1 LLSSGFLGRLKYSR
15 ESDEGRFL
23 GEDVMKQQVVRV
35 AGTLLALLVA
45 AAAMAGTWSAN
56 KFVYQ
61 PALEARGVAEK
72 NNFDTGMSR
81 VDNHLGASKI
91 LGDPDYETLAAA
103 LTTIGTGTNVT
114 LTIPAKAVAVSANT
128 TIPANIRLVVDR
140 GANFQ
145 IATGV
150 TLTIAGTISAGH
162 YPIFTCTGTGKV
174 DLSASPTPD
183 FCLEWWG
190 AQNGVSYDCAPAL
203 RAAVAAAGPYH
214 YRNIKLRQ
222 GLWRIATPV
231 AIDHMWGI
239 GILGDGVDNTGLY
252 IDVGAA
258 NDGITF
264 GNLTAGQTNVQVTIK
279 DLSVVGPANCC
290 KNGLRFV
297 RTHEMRLDNI
307 NLYMGCTQY
316 GMSVEGCL
324 WGDMNVYIGHNYGT
338 PLFECAA
345 RVTDGIHITTAADAY
360 ANNVI
365 RLRVKGTLMRNG
377 VVLTNTLD
385 PTGTEIGSPII
396 ISGSL
401 EACSGYPIYAENWN
415 FGELREFY
423 MTDLNPNYGFYLKR
437 CKNIKITS
445 LDAGN
450 DSGTVCALENCTNVS
465 IDNSRATCL
474 NIDAAC
480 RGTVLKNLEI
490 VQALNDRAPDTTS
503 SGWMKFR
510 SAPYAPLVN
519 KTSDRVNLM
528 PTLFARFRTD
538 RPEGWD
544 ANNNTWTKC
553 GTGLAD
559 TTAHLAPYSA
569 KMVSSNGTGISN
581 YPLSQDQLK
590 QVAGRVINFSIW
602 GKVATGQSL
611 SNYPAV
617 YLNLSV
623 PSWQASHD
631 YKVGEGVDVGGWL
644 YQCTTAGASGGS
656 APTWVQTYGATITD
670 GTVVWTAMGYD
681 FATSSSVPFTSSDMG
696 TWKKTVAGCYVPANA
711 TGLSVTLYVWRQ
723 TNNAETTMHWAEPCL
738 MVGNQGPDG
747 LVLSKEEVTA
757 CAAIGN
763 NRIDFGA
770 AAPSAGYCQQG
781 DVRFN
786 TNAAAGGA
794 PGWVCVTS
802 GVPGTWKAM
811 GNVAN

>member
-1 LLSSGFLGRLKYSR
+1 
-15 ESDEGRFL
+15 
-23 GEDVMKQQVVRV
+23 MKQQLLRIMVTFVV
-35 AGTLLALLVA
+35 LLVA
-45 AAAMAGTWSAN
+45 SAVMAGTWSAN
-56 KFVYQ
+56 KFIYQ
-61 PALEARGVAEK
+61 PALEARGIAEK
-72 NNFDTGMSR
+72 NNFDNGMSR
-81 VDNHLGASKI
+81 VDKHLASYKT
-91 LGDPDYETLAAA
+91 LGDPDYETMAAA
-103 LTTIGTGTNVT
+103 LSTIGTSTNVT
-114 LTIPAKAVAVSANT
+114 LTVPAGAVAVSANT

-145 IATGV
+145 VANGV
-150 TLTIAGTISAGH
+150 TLTIQGILEAGN
-162 YPIFTCTGTGKV
+162 YQIFSCTGTGKV
-174 DLSASPTPD
+174 DLGDSPTPEY
-183 FCLEWWG
+183 CLEWWG
-190 AQNGVSYDCAPAL
+190 AQSGASYDCSPAL
-203 RAAVAAAGPYH
+203 NAAVAAAGPYH
-214 YRNIKLRQ
+214 YRNIRLLP
-222 GLWRIATPV
+222 GIWRIATPV
-231 AIDHMWGI
+231 AINHMWGI
-239 GILGDGVDNTGLY
+239 GITGAGVDNTAIY

-264 GNLTAGQTNVQVTIK
+264 GNLSAGQTNVQVTIK
-279 DLSVVGPANCC
+279 DLSVVGPANSC

-307 NLYMGCTQY
+307 NLYMGCTEY

-324 WGDMNVYIGHNYGT
+324 WADMNVYIGHNYGT
-338 PLFECAA
+338 PLFLNAA

-360 ANNVI
+360 ANNVV

-423 MTDLNPNYGFYLKR
+423 MTDLNTNYGFYLKR

-465 IDNSRATCL
+465 IDNSRATYL

-490 VQALNDRAPDTTS
+490 VQALNDSAPDTYS

-510 SAPYAPLVN
+510 SAPYAPLIT
-519 KTSDRVNLM
+519 KTPDRVNLM
-528 PTLFARFRTD
+528 PTLFARFRVD

-544 ANNNTWTKC
+544 LNSNTWTKC
-553 GTGLAD
+553 GAGLAD
-559 TTAHLAPYSA
+559 TTAHFAPYSA
-569 KMVSSNGTGISN
+569 KMVSNGGTGISN
-581 YPLSQDQLK
+581 YPLSPDQVK

-611 SNYPAV
+611 SNYPTV

-623 PSWQASHD
+623 PAWQAGHT
-631 YKVGEGVDVGGWL
+631 YKVGEAVDVAGWL
-644 YQCTTAGASGGS
+644 YQCTTAGTSGGS
-656 APTWVQTYGATITD
+656 APTWPQAYGATVTD
-670 GTVVWTAMGYD
+670 NTVIWTAMGYN

-696 TWKKTVAGCYVPANA
+696 NWKKTMAGCYVPSNA
-711 TGLSVTLYVWRQ
+711 TGLTVTLYAWRQ
-723 TNNAETTMHWAEPCL
+723 TNNAETTVHWAEPCL

-747 LVLSKEEVTA
+747 LVLSREEVS
-757 CAAIGN
+757 AAAVIGS

-770 AAPSAGYCQQG
+770 AAPTSGWSQQG

-786 TNAAAGGA
+786 TAAAAGGT
-794 PGWVCVTS
+794 PGWVCTTS
-802 GVPGTWKAM
+802 GTPGTWKAM
-811 GNVAN
+811 GNLAN